1 MDFKQEDD
9 TKKGRFFYEEDRSGN
24 TEITYVY
31 AGPQKIII
39 SHTGVSEAYKGKN
52 IGKQLVN
59 AVADFVRAN
68 NIKIIPI
75 TLPDNKKVFPK
86 EYFKGRPGIVRI
98 KIHAPI
104 DPNSFSENSIENL
117 NTSVYNT
124 IFEQLNNYE

>member
-9 TKKGRFFYEEDRSGN
+9 TKKGRFYFEEDLSGD

-39 SHTGVSEAYKGKN
+39 SHTGVSEAYMGKN

-68 NIKIIPI
+68 NIKIIPLCPFAKAI
-75 TLPDNKKVFPK
+75 MTKDETYKDV
-86 EYFKGRPGIVRI
+86 
-98 KIHAPI
+98 
-104 DPNSFSENSIENL
+104 L
-117 NTSVYNT
+117 N
-124 IFEQLNNYE
+124 